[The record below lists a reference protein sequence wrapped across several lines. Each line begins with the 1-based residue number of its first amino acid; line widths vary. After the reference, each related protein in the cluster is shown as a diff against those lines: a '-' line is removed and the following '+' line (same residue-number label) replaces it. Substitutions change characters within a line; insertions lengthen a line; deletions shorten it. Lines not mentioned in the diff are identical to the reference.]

1 MAFIDFTAPKTDV
14 APPRLS
20 ALEWSI
26 VALAERGSLASLREP
41 GRIATALGS
50 LFGRRDRRL
59 ADDRLEALRR
69 IAVLAWHYSWKVPT
83 SELRAFVAAG
93 FSLDQYELVQ
103 ASISRGR
110 AARRQNI
117 AGQRIAA

>member
-1 MAFIDFTAPKTDV
+1 MAFIDFTAPKTDIG
-14 APPRLS
+14 PPRLS

-69 IAVLAWHYSWKVPT
+69 IAVFAWHYSWKVPI

-110 AARRQNI
+110 AARRQ
-117 AGQRIAA
+117 RIAA